1 MTLAAVLQIT
11 LALTFCSNGAS
22 ASTPSTAVI
31 IPARHAIEKT
41 TATGPKGCTND
52 YEIPCPVGFF
62 YKSNCCRCG
71 DYPSDIIKC
80 GDNNLRALDCFCVTF
95 NNFTRIVSVG
105 ACIFNCGIQR
115 KNELYYTIEKE
126 AEKVNMFCTLRG
138 RTGTLCGE
146 CLPNHYPLAYSFNM
160 SCITCP
166 HARWNW
172 GRYIMAAYLP
182 LTLFSFFIL
191 FFKIRATNG
200 QMAIILTFCQSC
212 SIPVLA
218 RLTDESPGSKVILSL
233 NGVWNLDVFR
243 PFYSDLCLGIGILP
257 TLALDYA
264 IAVYPLLLMIISY
277 LLIAMYDRNY
287 RVITTLWRPFRIL
300 FSLFRRNWDIRTS
313 VIDSYASFIFL
324 SNVKFL
330 SVSLDL
336 LIPTQVYQVYSNT
349 YNHTLGLYYSADIEY
364 FGKDHLPYGILA
376 IVVLCVF
383 VILPVT
389 ILALYPFTFFQKFL
403 NLFPVRWYI
412 LHTFVDSFQGCYKDG
427 TEPGTRDY
435 RWFSVMYFLC
445 RILFLAIYSATLSVL
460 AFAFIAVL
468 TSLLVIAIMIL
479 KPFKKDHHN
488 LANAAFVQLL
498 ACACICCI
506 CVDLSKLRMHR
517 VSNQFILVL
526 FAVALVPYFY
536 AIFLLACWLFKKRSS
551 LAHAVRKIRAR
562 RRGYVELSGDHMS
575 HRILHPEEYPK
586 NNLSSFI
593 SNVQ

>member
-1 MTLAAVLQIT
+1 MTLVAVLQIT
-11 LALTFCSNGAS
+11 LALTSCSNGAS
-22 ASTPSTAVI
+22 ASTPSTT
-31 IPARHAIEKT
+31 IPARHTIEKT
-41 TATGPKGCTND
+41 TATEPKGCTND

-62 YKSNCCRCG
+62 YENDCCKCG
-71 DYPSDIIKC
+71 EHLPEVIKC
-80 GDNNLRALDCFCVTF
+80 DSTKLSVLTCFYVTF
-95 NNFTRIVSVG
+95 NNFTHIVSVG
-105 ACIFNCGIQR
+105 ACIFNCGIER
-115 KNELYYTIEKE
+115 KSELYNPIEKE
-126 AEKVNMFCTLRG
+126 AEKVDMLCTIRG

-166 HARWNW
+166 HVRWNW

-200 QMAIILTFCQSC
+200 QMTAVVTFCQSC
-212 SIPVLA
+212 SIPVVA
-218 RLTDESPGSKVILSL
+218 RLTIETPWSKVFLSL
-233 NGVWNLDVFR
+233 NGIWNLDFFR

-277 LLIAMYDRNY
+277 LLIALYDRNY
-287 RVITTLWRPFRIL
+287 RVITMMWRPFRIL

-383 VILPVT
+383 VFLPVA
-389 ILALYPFTFFQKFL
+389 ILALYPFAFFQKFL

-412 LHTFVDSFQGCYKDG
+412 LHTFVDSFQGCYKNG
-427 TEPGTRDY
+427 TELGTRDY

-445 RILFLAIYSATLSVL
+445 RILFLAIYSATLNVL
-460 AFAFIAVL
+460 AYAFIAVL

-488 LANAAFVQLL
+488 LVNAAFAQLF
-498 ACACICCI
+498 ACACICS
-506 CVDLSKLRMHR
+506 VSVNLSMLRMHR
-517 VSNQFILVL
+517 VSNEFILVL

-562 RRGYVELSGDHMS
+562 RRGYVELSGDHFS

-586 NNLSSFI
+586 NNLSAFVF
-593 SNVQ
+593 NAQ